1 MDPDGSLPDLSMLS
15 ASSVDAMLLREECET
30 HVKQNM
36 QEGWDMEKEKEQALV
51 VVMDDTDMTNEK
63 PRSFSDPRQSSTEES
78 QQCSAK
84 TEPEPST
91 EQSSGT
97 EQHGGSMTL
106 NVISKILWNISLD
119 LIHFCLI
126 KHNIQLLKYF
136 FLYRNTNKHLE
147 FIVLKNFLCKTIN
160 LEVHG

>member
-1 MDPDGSLPDLSMLS
+1 
-15 ASSVDAMLLREECET
+15 MLLREECET

-36 QEGWDMEKEKEQALV
+36 QEGWDTEKEKEQALV

-106 NVISKILWNISLD
+106 IVISKIL
-119 LIHFCLI
+119 
-126 KHNIQLLKYF
+126 
-136 FLYRNTNKHLE
+136 
-147 FIVLKNFLCKTIN
+147 
-160 LEVHG
+160 